1 MHCFRKSCVVPF
13 LCVLGLIG
21 SAGCSDSVEEDRF
34 SADEKRAEL
43 RRMASQSE
51 LIETMD
57 SGETPSGARAVPE
70 VATTLDPEGDLTA
83 RLDSSLASGDDEAVL
98 DYMLELEDQGG
109 EVAVRGLGMVIDNA
123 LDEDLKLDA
132 IASLSMMEEEDISA
146 PLLRALD
153 DQSEEVNIAA
163 LEVIA
168 DFQLENLLSA
178 LRVRRSRGG
187 DEAILEAL
195 EDTIMELEYLQ
206 EVERDH

>member
-1 MHCFRKSCVVPF
+1 MPRFRKSSLIPF
-13 LCVLGLIG
+13 VFALGLVL
-21 SAGCSDSVEEDRF
+21 SVGCSDPAEEDRF

-43 RRMASQSE
+43 RRLASESE
-51 LIETMD
+51 LIGTMD
-57 SGETPSGARAVPE
+57 SAEALRGARAVPE
-70 VATTLDPEGDLTA
+70 AATALDRGGDLTD

-132 IASLSMMEEEDISA
+132 IASLSMMEDEDISA

-195 EDTIMELEYLQ
+195 EDTILELEYLQ
-206 EVERDH
+206 EVQRDN

>member
-1 MHCFRKSCVVPF
+1 MHRFRKSSLIPF
-13 LCVLGLIG
+13 VFALGLVL
-21 SAGCSDSVEEDRF
+21 SVGCSDPAEEDRF

-43 RRMASQSE
+43 RRLASESE
-51 LIETMD
+51 LIGTMD
-57 SGETPSGARAVPE
+57 SAEAPQGARAVPE
-70 VATTLDPEGDLTA
+70 AATALDRGGDLTD

-132 IASLSMMEEEDISA
+132 IASLSMMEDEDISA

-195 EDTIMELEYLQ
+195 EDTILELEYLQ
-206 EVERDH
+206 EVQRDN

>member
-1 MHCFRKSCVVPF
+1 MHRFRKSSLIPF
-13 LCVLGLIG
+13 VFALGLVL
-21 SAGCSDSVEEDRF
+21 SVGCSDPAEEDRF

-43 RRMASQSE
+43 RRLASESE
-51 LIETMD
+51 LIGTMD
-57 SGETPSGARAVPE
+57 SAEAPRGARAVPE
-70 VATTLDPEGDLTA
+70 AATALDRGGDLTD

-132 IASLSMMEEEDISA
+132 IASLSMMEDEDISA

-195 EDTIMELEYLQ
+195 EDTILELEYLQ
-206 EVERDH
+206 EVQRDN

>member
-1 MHCFRKSCVVPF
+1 
-13 LCVLGLIG
+13 
-21 SAGCSDSVEEDRF
+21 
-34 SADEKRAEL
+34 
-43 RRMASQSE
+43 
-51 LIETMD
+51 
-57 SGETPSGARAVPE
+57 
-70 VATTLDPEGDLTA
+70 
-83 RLDSSLASGDDEAVL
+83 
-98 DYMLELEDQGG
+98 
-109 EVAVRGLGMVIDNA
+109 
-123 LDEDLKLDA
+123 
-132 IASLSMMEEEDISA
+132 MMEEEDISA

-206 EVERDH
+206 EVERDN